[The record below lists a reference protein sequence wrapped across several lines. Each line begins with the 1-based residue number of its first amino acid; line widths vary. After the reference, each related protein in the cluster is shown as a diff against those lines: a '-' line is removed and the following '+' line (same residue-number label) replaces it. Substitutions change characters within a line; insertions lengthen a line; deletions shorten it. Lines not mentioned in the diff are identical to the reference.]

1 MLLKEVKERV
11 LKTVYDSAGHA
22 LSVDDFAKL
31 IPEATEDQLRKAVK
45 SLNQS
50 SMFATYIPYL
60 GGRFVVIGLSA
71 EGMEYVEEH
80 LLSEDEKLIDGLI
93 DTDKTVKSGKNI
105 EVSLGDEDDPLNST
119 GKEDDAEK
127 DASLTHTQER
137 FKPIIISDI
146 QKDADVNPCFGVG
159 TLATC
164 FVRLIDSVSQSSS
177 VNVSMIGIFAP
188 WGRGKTYFFS
198 RVKELLNEHKSI
210 LEYFVVSFNAW
221 KYQETPAI
229 WAYLYETFKKD
240 LLCFGGRLIFN
251 IWRHLWKLLWSLFL
265 FACPFAITWLFRE
278 RLPSDSELLVGLL
291 SAVGFILKT
300 IYDNVDS
307 VQLLGRKIFLG
318 DAFDKELGAQS
329 EIEKELEALLKF
341 KICDP
346 TKNKKI
352 LLYVDDIDRCDYSRI
367 VSVIESLRTI
377 LENPEIGARLVIV
390 CSIDVNILKSAL
402 AQKYG
407 LISSK
412 SGSNLNHIIRD
423 QIDKLFVSSISLP
436 ELKGLEYCEYLQEL
450 SGVDS
455 IAFSSFSI
463 SIRSKEFLSRGE
475 QPRFAPSDE
484 STSNELDIK
493 QLIGL
498 ILDEIQIEGANL
510 TPRQVRIL
518 YYRCLFAMNILSE
531 RQEYIDRK
539 CIHDIIRKSYCD
551 GQDES
556 GHDDSYKEISSIVVP
571 L

>member
-1 MLLKEVKERV
+1 MLFKEVKERI

-22 LSVDDFAKL
+22 LGVDDFAKL

-45 SLNQS
+45 SLSQS

-60 GGRFVVIGLSA
+60 GGRFAVNGLSA

-80 LLSEDEKLIDGLI
+80 LLSEGEKLIDGLI

-105 EVSLGDEDDPLNST
+105 EVSLGDEDDSLSST
-119 GKEDDAEK
+119 GKEDDEK

-229 WAYLYETFKKD
+229 WAYLYESFKKD
-240 LLCFGGRLIFN
+240 LLGFGEHLIFN

-318 DAFDKELGAQS
+318 DSFDKELGAQS

-341 KICDP
+341 KICNR
-346 TKNKKI
+346 TKKKKI

-402 AQKYG
+402 AQKYE
-407 LISSK
+407 LINSQ
-412 SGSNLNHIIRD
+412 SGSNLKHIIRD

-455 IAFSSFSI
+455 IELSDDSLFPAY
-463 SIRSKEFLSRGE
+463 SKELISRGE
-475 QPRFAPSDE
+475 QSRFATSGE
-484 STSNELDIK
+484 STTNNLSIK

-498 ILDEIQIEGANL
+498 ILNEIQIVSATL

-531 RQEYIDRK
+531 RHEYIDRK

>member
-60 GGRFVVIGLSA
+60 GGRFAVIGLSA

-80 LLSEDEKLIDGLI
+80 LLSEGEKLIDGLI

-105 EVSLGDEDDPLNST
+105 EVSLGDEDDPLSST
-119 GKEDDAEK
+119 RKEDDAEK

-137 FKPIIISDI
+137 FKPIIISGI

-198 RVKELLNEHKSI
+198 RVKELLNEHNSI
-210 LEYFVVSFNAW
+210 LKYFVVSFNAW

-240 LLCFGGRLIFN
+240 LLGFGGHLIFN
-251 IWRHLWKLLWSLFL
+251 IWRHFWKLLWSLFL

-291 SAVGFILKT
+291 SAVGFILKA

-329 EIEKELEALLKF
+329 EIEKELESLLKF

-346 TKNKKI
+346 TKKKKI

-402 AQKYG
+402 GQKYG
-407 LISSK
+407 LINSP
-412 SGSNLNHIIRD
+412 SGSNLKHIVRD

-436 ELKGLEYCEYLQEL
+436 ELKDLEYCEYLQEL

-455 IAFSSFSI
+455 IEFSSFSI
-463 SIRSKEFLSRGE
+463 SIRSKEFLYRGE

-484 STSNELDIK
+484 STTNDLDIK

-498 ILDEIQIEGANL
+498 ILNEIQIVGATL

-531 RQEYIDRK
+531 RHEYIDRK
-539 CIHDIIRKSYCD
+539 CIHDIIHKSYCD